1 MGITTPS
8 SFGIILFKRHE
19 NAGNVLP
26 ALRSRFDQ
34 NLDATLGLDQKL
46 WQLVELKARVVPA
59 VAEILRNHEAI
70 SATQKVILCIYDEVF
85 ADIVIS
91 SYLAAC
97 GLDKPGRMTLRR
109 GLELGIASV
118 YLWDNPHL
126 FWGWKEQD
134 KDLNFNEM
142 IEHLAD
148 VILKLDR
155 MRLSYQWIDLNRVR
169 QAEVRTASY
178 FEI

>member
-59 VAEILRNHEAI
+59 VAAEETGSRF
-70 SATQKVILCIYDEVF
+70 SAPSAGIPSSSVKTTSVNQSSHGACRRSHYDFVQRVAGE
-85 ADIVIS
+85 
-91 SYLAAC
+91 C
-97 GLDKPGRMTLRR
+97 GP
-109 GLELGIASV
+109 
-118 YLWDNPHL
+118 
-126 FWGWKEQD
+126 
-134 KDLNFNEM
+134 
-142 IEHLAD
+142 
-148 VILKLDR
+148 
-155 MRLSYQWIDLNRVR
+155 
-169 QAEVRTASY
+169 
-178 FEI
+178 